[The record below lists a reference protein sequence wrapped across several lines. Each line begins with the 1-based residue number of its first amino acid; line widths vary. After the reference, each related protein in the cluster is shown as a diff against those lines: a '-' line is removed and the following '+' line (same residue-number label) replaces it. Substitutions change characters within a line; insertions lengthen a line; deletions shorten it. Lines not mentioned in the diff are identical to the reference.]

1 MENGVSGGAD
11 GGDVLRHADDH
22 LSTRLTPGRTVARTR
37 PAGHNTGV
45 SGPAAPVVD
54 ELPLAVLVESFEAAT
69 LPLARFHHREHMRV
83 ALCYLSRESETDATA
98 RMREGLAR
106 FLAHHGIEGYHE
118 TLTVFW
124 MKRLAARFA
133 VTDPALPLDERIDA
147 VIAGCVN
154 DAADLGCIAAPP
166 ALAPR
171 RRRRAGCRRIGGRMD
186 F

>member
-1 MENGVSGGAD
+1 M
-11 GGDVLRHADDH
+11 
-22 LSTRLTPGRTVARTR
+22 
-37 PAGHNTGV
+37 
-45 SGPAAPVVD
+45 SGPAAPIVD
-54 ELPLAVLVESFEAAT
+54 ELPLAVLVDSFEAAT

-83 ALCYLSRESETDATA
+83 ALCYLSRVCEIDATA
-98 RMREGLAR
+98 SMREGLAR

-133 VTDPALPLDERIDA
+133 GTDPALTLNERIDA

-154 DAADLGCIAAPP
+154 DPP
-166 ALAPR
+166 ISEYYNPATLASAEAKRAWVPPD
-171 RRRRAGCRRIGGRMD
+171 RRALD